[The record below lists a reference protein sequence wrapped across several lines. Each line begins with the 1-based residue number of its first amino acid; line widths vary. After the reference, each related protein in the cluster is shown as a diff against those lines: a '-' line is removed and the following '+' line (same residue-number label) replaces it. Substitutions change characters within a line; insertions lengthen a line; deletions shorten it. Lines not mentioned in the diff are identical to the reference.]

1 MESLQK
7 QNTTIELDD
16 LQKLTN
22 QPSDEVN
29 KSLDI
34 KHATKLNILLTQ
46 EKGMNEE
53 DNLLSN
59 RSSQSP
65 RGEKKSDESKGN
77 TTMSSQMNQF
87 DHSSTVDHNNKAG
100 EDNDIMLNNL

>member
-1 MESLQK
+1 M
-7 QNTTIELDD
+7 DD

-22 QPSDEVN
+22 QPQSEVN

-34 KHATKLNILLTQ
+34 KQGSDLNLLLPTQ
-46 EKGMNEE
+46 ERNVSED

-59 RSSQSP
+59 RSSTSP

-87 DHSSTVDHNNKAG
+87 DSHSAHPDHQRQN
-100 EDNDIMLNNL
+100 EENDIMLKNL